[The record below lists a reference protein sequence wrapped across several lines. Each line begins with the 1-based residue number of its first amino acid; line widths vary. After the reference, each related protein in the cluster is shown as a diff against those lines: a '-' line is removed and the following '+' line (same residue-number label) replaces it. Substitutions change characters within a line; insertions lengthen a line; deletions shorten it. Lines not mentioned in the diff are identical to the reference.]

1 VVNGASAHI
10 NMPRK
15 AENQEED
22 MKTKTVKQAK
32 EVNEKNE
39 TDRQRQTEILT
50 ENQTDTNKDRYS

>member
-1 VVNGASAHI
+1 MTSGYI
-10 NMPRK
+10 GRTNMPRK
-15 AENQEED
+15 AENQED